1 MTDQNKQIAAV
12 ESQLRRDADAIALHH
27 LRRLIHQ
34 DGRDDLCF
42 HFEDLTVDCTRQPL
56 TQDILQ
62 RLLTLAEAKSLVD
75 FIQAMFAGKAINLS
89 EGRPVSH
96 CRLRTP
102 DYRQSEAYQK
112 LTHFA
117 DNVRANQNI
126 KSIVNLGIGG
136 SDLGPAMVTAGLA
149 GFHDG
154 PVVHYVGNVDPHAMY
169 DVLAQCDPRSTLF
182 IMTSK
187 TFTTSETLANAG
199 LAKGWLEQNGVALDT
214 AMVAV
219 TTYQERAVDW
229 GIDPARIFD
238 FDESVGGRYSLW
250 SAVGLSVMI
259 AVGSKAFGQL
269 LDGAHAMDNH
279 FETAPFASN
288 IPVIM
293 GLLRVWHRSYLG
305 HMAYGIMP
313 YDQRLARLPA
323 WAQQLEMESNGKS
336 VTRHGKPLDQPA
348 GPLIWGE
355 AGVNGQHSFF
365 QWLHQS
371 VDVIPID
378 ILIARKPVN
387 LLDDAASRA
396 SHRTLAINALAQA
409 EALAL
414 GVEQADAPPH
424 RHFPGNRPSLMVSW
438 EATTPYALGRLLA
451 LYEHITVVSGFVWG
465 VNSFDQWG
473 VELGKKMAH
482 DLASKS
488 DLDGFSPAAKAFL
501 NRLNDEPI

>member
-62 RLLTLAEAKSLVD
+62 RLLTLAKAKSLAD
-75 FIQAMFAGKAINLS
+75 FIRAMFAGKAINLS
-89 EGRPVSH
+89 EDRPVSH

-102 DYRQSEAYQK
+102 DYRQSEVYQK

-154 PVVHYVGNVDPHAMY
+154 PVVHYVGNIDPHAMY
-169 DVLAQCDPRSTLF
+169 DILAQCDPRSTLF

-229 GIDPARIFD
+229 GIDLARIFD
-238 FDESVGGRYSLW
+238 FDEAVGGRYSLW

-259 AVGSKAFGQL
+259 AVGSRAFDQL

-371 VDVIPID
+371 VDISPID

-387 LLDDAASRA
+387 LLDDAAWRA
-396 SHRTLAINALAQA
+396 SHRTLAINAVAQA
-409 EALAL
+409 EALAV
-414 GVEQADAPPH
+414 GVEQADAPH
-424 RHFPGNRPSLMVSW
+424 RHFSGNRPSLMVSW

>member
-1 MTDQNKQIAAV
+1 MTDQDKLIAAI
-12 ESQLRRDADAIALHH
+12 EGQLRRDADMIALHH
-27 LRRLIHQ
+27 LRRLIYQ
-34 DGRDDLCF
+34 DGRHDLCF

-56 TQDILQ
+56 TQNILQ
-62 RLLTLAEAKSLVD
+62 RLLTLAETKSLAD
-75 FIQAMFAGKAINLS
+75 LIRAMFAGKAINLS
-89 EGRPVSH
+89 ENRPVSH

-102 DYRQSEAYQK
+102 DYRQSQAYQK
-112 LTHFA
+112 LIHFA
-117 DNVRANQNI
+117 ADVRANQSI

-136 SDLGPAMVTAGLA
+136 SNLGPAMVTAGLA

-154 PVVHYVGNVDPHAMY
+154 PAVHYIGNVDPHALY
-169 DVLAQCDPRSTLF
+169 DILAQCNPRSTLF
-182 IMTSK
+182 IITSK
-187 TFTTSETLANAG
+187 TFTTSETLVNAK
-199 LAKGWLEQNGVALDT
+199 LVKGWLQQNGVAPDA

-219 TTYQERAVDW
+219 TAYQKRAVDW

-238 FDESVGGRYSLW
+238 FDEGVGGRYSLW

-259 AVGSKAFGQL
+259 AIGGTAFDQL
-269 LDGAHAMDNH
+269 LNGAHAMDNH

-305 HMAYGIMP
+305 YIAYGIMP

-336 VTRHGKPLDQPA
+336 VTRHGKPLEQPA

-355 AGVNGQHSFF
+355 AGVNNQHSFF

-371 VDVIPID
+371 VDIVPID

-387 LLDDAASRA
+387 LLGDAAWQA
-396 SHRTLAINALAQA
+396 SHKALAINAVAQA
-409 EALAL
+409 EALAV
-414 GVEQADAPPH
+414 GVEHADVPH
-424 RHFPGNRPSLMVSW
+424 LHFPGNRPSLMVSW

-451 LYEHITVVSGFVWG
+451 LYEHITIVSGFVWD

-488 DLDGFSPAAKAFL
+488 DLDSFSPAAKAFL
-501 NRLNDEPI
+501 NRLGD

>member
-1 MTDQNKQIAAV
+1 MTDQDKPIAV
-12 ESQLRRDADAIALHH
+12 IEGQLRRDADAIGLHH

-42 HFEDLTVDCTRQPL
+42 DFEDLTVDCTRQPL

-62 RLLTLAEAKSLVD
+62 RLLTLAEAKSLAD
-75 FIQAMFAGKAINLS
+75 FIRAMFAGKVINLS
-89 EGRPVSH
+89 EGRPVLH
-96 CRLRTP
+96 CRFRTP
-102 DYRQSEAYQK
+102 DYRQSETYQK
-112 LTHFA
+112 LALFA
-117 DNVRANQNI
+117 ADVRTNQNI

-136 SDLGPAMVTAGLA
+136 SNLGPAMVTAGLA

-154 PVVHYVGNVDPHAMY
+154 PAVHYVGNVDPHALY
-169 DVLAQCDPRSTLF
+169 DILAQCEPRSTLF
-182 IMTSK
+182 IITSK
-187 TFTTSETLANAG
+187 TFTTSETLVNAE
-199 LAKGWLEQNGVALDT
+199 LAKGWLQQNGVVPDA

-219 TTYQERAVDW
+219 TAYQKQAVDW

-238 FDESVGGRYSLW
+238 FDEAVGGRYSLW

-259 AVGSKAFGQL
+259 AVGSKAFDQL

-279 FETAPFASN
+279 FETAPFANN
-288 IPVIM
+288 IPVVM

-305 HMAYGIMP
+305 HRAYGIMP

-355 AGVNGQHSFF
+355 VGVNGQHSFF

-371 VDVIPID
+371 VDIVPID

-387 LLDDAASRA
+387 LLGDA
-396 SHRTLAINALAQA
+396 SHRMLAINAVAQA
-409 EALAL
+409 EALAV
-414 GVEQADAPPH
+414 GAEHADAPH

-451 LYEHITVVSGFVWG
+451 LYEHITVVSGFVWD

-473 VELGKKMAH
+473 VELGKKMAR
-482 DLASKS
+482 DLAKKS

-501 NRLNDEPI
+501 NRLGD

>member
-1 MTDQNKQIAAV
+1 M
-12 ESQLRRDADAIALHH
+12 
-27 LRRLIHQ
+27 
-34 DGRDDLCF
+34 
-42 HFEDLTVDCTRQPL
+42 
-56 TQDILQ
+56 
-62 RLLTLAEAKSLVD
+62 
-75 FIQAMFAGKAINLS
+75 
-89 EGRPVSH
+89 
-96 CRLRTP
+96 
-102 DYRQSEAYQK
+102 
-112 LTHFA
+112 
-117 DNVRANQNI
+117 
-126 KSIVNLGIGG
+126 
-136 SDLGPAMVTAGLA
+136 
-149 GFHDG
+149 
-154 PVVHYVGNVDPHAMY
+154 HYVGNVDPHALY
-169 DVLAQCDPRSTLF
+169 DILAQCDPRSTLF

-187 TFTTSETLANAG
+187 TFTTNETLANAG
-199 LAKGWLEQNGVALDT
+199 LAKGWLEQNGVAPDA

-219 TTYQERAVDW
+219 TAYQKRAVDW

-238 FDESVGGRYSLW
+238 FDEAVGGRYSLW

-259 AVGSKAFGQL
+259 AVGSTAFDQL
-269 LDGAHAMDNH
+269 LDGARAMDKH

-355 AGVNGQHSFF
+355 VGVNGQHSFF

-371 VDVIPID
+371 VDIIPID

-387 LLDDAASRA
+387 LLDDAAWRA
-396 SHRTLAINALAQA
+396 SHRTLAINAVAQA
-409 EALAL
+409 EALAV
-414 GVEQADAPPH
+414 GVEQADAPH
-424 RHFPGNRPSLMVSW
+424 RHSPGNRPSLMVSW

-451 LYEHITVVSGFVWG
+451 LYEHITIVSGFVWD

-488 DLDGFSPAAKAFL
+488 DLDGFSLAAKAFL
-501 NRLNDEPI
+501 NRLND

>member
-1 MTDQNKQIAAV
+1 MTDQDKPIAAM
-12 ESQLRRDADAIALHH
+12 EGQLRRDADTIALHH
-27 LRRLIHQ
+27 LRRLIYQ

-56 TQDILQ
+56 TQNILQ
-62 RLLTLAEAKSLVD
+62 QLLTLAETKSLAD
-75 FIQAMFAGKAINLS
+75 FIRAMFAGKAINLS
-89 EGRPVSH
+89 EDRPVSH

-102 DYRQSEAYQK
+102 DYRQREAYQK

-117 DNVRANQNI
+117 ADVRANQNI

-154 PVVHYVGNVDPHAMY
+154 PAVHYIGNVDPHALY
-169 DVLAQCDPRSTLF
+169 DVLEQCNPRSTLF
-182 IMTSK
+182 IIPSK
-187 TFTTSETLANAG
+187 TFTTSETLVNAK
-199 LAKGWLEQNGVALDT
+199 LAKGWLQQNGVAPDA

-219 TTYQERAVDW
+219 TAYQKRAVDW

-238 FDESVGGRYSLW
+238 FDEGVGGRYSLW

-259 AVGSKAFGQL
+259 AIGSTAFNQL
-269 LDGAHAMDNH
+269 LNGAHAMDNH
-279 FETAPFASN
+279 FETAPFDSN

-336 VTRHGKPLDQPA
+336 VTRHGKPLARPA

-355 AGVNGQHSFF
+355 AGVNSQHSFF
-365 QWLHQS
+365 QWLHHS
-371 VDVIPID
+371 VDIVPID

-387 LLDDAASRA
+387 FLRDAAWQA
-396 SHRTLAINALAQA
+396 SHKTLAINAVAQA
-409 EALAL
+409 EALAV
-414 GVEQADAPPH
+414 GVEHADAPH

-451 LYEHITVVSGFVWG
+451 LYEHITIASGFVWD

-488 DLDGFSPAAKAFL
+488 DLDGFSPAAKVFL
-501 NRLNDEPI
+501 NRLGD